1 MYKRQNLVYP
11 VYKHGEN
18 VVHYTPGKRWDS
30 FYTWD
35 SGVIGTGVLEFSPEK
50 CRYILETYLSQPEN
64 TDFAF
69 LLHGSLVPTQF
80 VQYLELLHR
89 TEDKVPLFALYPQM
103 KRYYDYISG
112 KTPGS
117 TCGKFGNGL
126 TTTYDYWYS
135 CSGMDDYPAQVA
147 MIAQDKKQY
156 MCPCLSTSHTIRA
169 AKIMKMVAAAMG
181 KEEDIAAYDAD
192 IQRMSDALN
201 RYSWDEKSGYY
212 AYSVYDDDK
221 NYQGIFTTD
230 AGENYDK
237 GMDGCLLYTSPSPR
251 D

>member
-1 MYKRQNLVYP
+1 
-11 VYKHGEN
+11 
-18 VVHYTPGKRWDS
+18 
-30 FYTWD
+30 
-35 SGVIGTGVLEFSPEK
+35 
-50 CRYILETYLSQPEN
+50 
-64 TDFAF
+64 
-69 LLHGSLVPTQF
+69 
-80 VQYLELLHR
+80 
-89 TEDKVPLFALYPQM
+89 M

-181 KEEDIAAYDAD
+181 KAEDIAAYDAD

-237 GMDGCLLYTSPSPR
+237 GMDGVYPLFAGAARRNGGSACWRILRTRTKCGPLPASAR
-251 D
+251 WI